1 MPKGKGYGGKD
12 IMGKSPGD
20 VKETPKVPVW
30 RGDKGDSSA
39 KDPGETPCVHYDR

>member
-12 IMGKSPGD
+12 VMGKSPGD
-20 VKETPKVPVW
+20 VKEKPQVPTF

-39 KDPGETPCVHYDR
+39 KGSDETKSVHYDR